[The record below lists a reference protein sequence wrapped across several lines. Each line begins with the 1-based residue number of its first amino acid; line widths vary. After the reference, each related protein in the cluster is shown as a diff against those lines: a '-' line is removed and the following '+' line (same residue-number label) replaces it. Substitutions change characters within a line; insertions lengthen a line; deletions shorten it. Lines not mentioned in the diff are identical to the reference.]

1 MGNIHVEQ
9 GRIHMTAQGTRLFE
23 GGRII
28 GGWFGADPR
37 FLDAAA
43 VR

>member
-1 MGNIHVEQ
+1 
-9 GRIHMTAQGTRLFE
+9 MTAQGTRLFE